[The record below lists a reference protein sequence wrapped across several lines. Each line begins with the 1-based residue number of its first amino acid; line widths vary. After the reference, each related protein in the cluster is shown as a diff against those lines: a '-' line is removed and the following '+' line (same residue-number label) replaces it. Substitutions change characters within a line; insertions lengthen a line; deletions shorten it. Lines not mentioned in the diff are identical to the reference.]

1 MFKEKL
7 KNMKN
12 IFKGKKKTE
21 NLVVLIIIL
30 IVTVVAINYIW
41 SDGSKKEN
49 TIKNNDL
56 MTKENEIIQVS
67 NNNSTDELERKL
79 ENILKKIS
87 GVGNVK
93 VMITYSESSIV
104 KPLYNEDSSISNT
117 NETDSEG
124 GTRAI
129 SQTESQKEII
139 YKENTDGSKEP
150 ITQSVSSPK
159 IEGAIVVA
167 SGADDANVKTNII
180 QAIEASTG
188 LATHKI
194 QVFKMEEEVE

>member
-7 KNMKN
+7 KN
-12 IFKGKKKTE
+12 IFKGKRKTE

-41 SDGSKKEN
+41 NDESKNVNK
-49 TIKNNDL
+49 TNNNE
-56 MTKENEIIQVS
+56 MMVKENEVIQVS
-67 NNNSTDELERKL
+67 NSNLTDELETKL

-93 VMITYSESSIV
+93 VMITYSESSYL
-104 KPLYNEDSSISNT
+104 KPLYNEDSSVSNT
-117 NETDSEG
+117 NETDSSG
-124 GTRAI
+124 GTRTI
-129 SQTESQKEII
+129 SQTESQKEIV

-167 SGADDANVKTNII
+167 SGAEDSNVKTNII
-180 QAIEASTG
+180 QAVEASTG

-194 QVFKMEEEVE
+194 QVFKMEEEAE

>member
-1 MFKEKL
+1 
-7 KNMKN
+7 
-12 IFKGKKKTE
+12 
-21 NLVVLIIIL
+21 
-30 IVTVVAINYIW
+30 
-41 SDGSKKEN
+41 
-49 TIKNNDL
+49 

-67 NNNSTDELERKL
+67 NNNSADDLERKL

-194 QVFKMEEEVE
+194 QVFKMEEEIE